1 MSKKQLVIKEMSQFP
16 AAIKKLWGPPSI
28 LPSEDPDA
36 YWKLAWAMAQAV
48 EPTNAIEWMY
58 LKDIVDYAWE
68 IRQLRRHKAQL
79 TRVEEMKFHA
89 SEKPESR
96 EQSERYFATAVGE
109 ADLFLESLSSFEAI
123 NKLLEVAEGRR
134 TAVLRELENYQR
146 NLASRLRKASDDA
159 IIEGEFTETD
169 PASGTG
175 GERAAKPDVKA
186 DVKADNDSAPKE
198 NDGSKPRDA
207 A

>member
-1 MSKKQLVIKEMSQFP
+1 MSKKQLVIKEMSQIP
-16 AAIKKLWGPPSI
+16 TATKKLWGPPPL

-48 EPTNAIEWMY
+48 EPANAIEWMY

-79 TRVEEMKFHA
+79 TRVEEVKFHA

-96 EQSERYFATAVGE
+96 EQTERYFATAAGE
-109 ADLFLESLSSFEAI
+109 TDLFLESLSSFEAI

-159 IIEGEFTETD
+159 IIEGEFTEAA
-169 PASGTG
+169 PASGETG
-175 GERAAKPDVKA
+175 GEPAAKA

-198 NDGSKPRDA
+198 NTGAKPRDA